1 MVTNEVLNI
10 KNIRARQLRQ
20 SLKSKNGFGCFEIL
34 FWKEIL
40 PFGANLDLQLI
51 SKIVKRLFP
60 WGLRADAEPWRKG
73 ETCSPPFFLKKRIT
87 KILVKNVI
95 SCFDFSFFVRL
106 VRTILTQCPSLLK
119 LLTRLT
125 LRTRLMLRFRLNFQN
140 FLFTTLI
147 TFSLD
152 NTTYIF

>member
-20 SLKSKNGFGCFEIL
+20 SLKYKNGFGCFEML
-34 FWKEIL
+34 FWKERLLFLGKNCQRSISLRLTRGCRALKKRWNLL
-40 PFGANLDLQLI
+40 P
-51 SKIVKRLFP
+51 S
-60 WGLRADAEPWRKG
+60 
-73 ETCSPPFFLKKRIT
+73 FLPEKRIT

-152 NTTYIF
+152 NTAYYFLALLL